1 MYLFKVLFGLFSV
14 ACYTAAQDKVCN
26 PARVDFSGSSY
37 MVQEG
42 LVGSTTKFK
51 NVFGII
57 SFPYND
63 STSPEK
69 RIVMAYGRTTPVGDA
84 DYAGLPI
91 GSLFV
96 LQDITSTAVTD
107 TNILVKDGS
116 GASNWATLLKAPS
129 TTSVVRTDAKSE
141 LIIRGTNSGTGDYR
155 AVYGLIELT
164 HASAGSGDVFR
175 GYARA
180 KGGVA
185 ALRGAHLTA
194 EIAAGGSVT
203 GVAAG
208 ATCQLTTVAGL
219 TLSAGTATCLDLVSD
234 LSSAVTGMTS
244 TSFIRVSD
252 AQSTKLT
259 SLFDIDASATGIIG
273 ATTGGTAGGT
283 LIIKVAGVTKYIQL
297 FNAAS

>member
-42 LVGSTTKFK
+42 LVGSATKFK

-63 STSPEK
+63 ATSPEK

-107 TNILVKDGS
+107 TNFLVKDGS

-129 TTSVVRTDAKSE
+129 TTDVVRTAAKSE
-141 LIIRGTNSGTGDYR
+141 LNIRGTNSGTGDYR
-155 AVYGLIELT
+155 AVYGRIELT
-164 HASAGSGDVFR
+164 HASAGSGDALR
-175 GYARA
+175 GYALA
-180 KGGVA
+180 KGGVV

-203 GVAAG
+203 GIAAG
-208 ATCQLTTVAGL
+208 ATCQLTVVSGL
-219 TLSAGTATCLDLVSD
+219 TLSAGTATCLDLKSD

-252 AQSTKLT
+252 ATSTKLV
-259 SLFDIDASATGIIG
+259 SLFDIDASATGVIG

-283 LIIKVAGVTKYIQL
+283 IKVKVAGVTKYIQL